1 MINLMPNQKQ
11 YNKLILLEIQ
21 MVIII
26 IIIFF
31 SIFFI
36 VEEVKEKNLDLPQGA
51 VKVLWMCSTVSFCS
65 KVISL

>member
-26 IIIFF
+26 ISFF
-31 SIFFI
+31 YFFI
-36 VEEVKEKNLDLPQGA
+36 VEEVKEKNLDLSQGA

>member
-21 MVIII
+21 MVI